1 MEAVILEY
9 GDLLDSVDADYADEK
24 LERRYK
30 AIMGRNS
37 PCIFA
42 PFNAIIDL
50 AVALH
55 CFVDWAAL
63 TVHPAGAILCARLI
77 YI

>member
-1 MEAVILEY
+1 MDGIWSMPLDIGVTAKFMDLMALHEVYGFGPDRIDRFRDAMEAVILEY

-37 PCIFA
+37 P
-42 PFNAIIDL
+42 
-50 AVALH
+50 
-55 CFVDWAAL
+55 
-63 TVHPAGAILCARLI
+63 
-77 YI
+77 